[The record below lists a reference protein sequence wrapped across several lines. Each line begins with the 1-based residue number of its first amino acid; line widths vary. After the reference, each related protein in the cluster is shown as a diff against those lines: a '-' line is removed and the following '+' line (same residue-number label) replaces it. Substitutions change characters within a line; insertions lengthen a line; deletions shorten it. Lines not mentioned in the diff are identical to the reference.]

1 MSEERIKAFHERV
14 KVDTSLQK
22 KFKAAP
28 DVETIAAIAAE
39 SVFQLDADNSLRML
53 MWEFQEAELE
63 GGDWWF
69 TFKRMGVI
77 TSLPDHAWMPFN
89 NWH

>member
-1 MSEERIKAFHERV
+1 MSEERIKAIHERV

-53 MWEFQEAELE
+53 M
-63 GGDWWF
+63 
-69 TFKRMGVI
+69 
-77 TSLPDHAWMPFN
+77 
-89 NWH
+89 